1 MSEALYVPH
10 FISYGLSVHIFF
22 LPYVLNNFLYF
33 CSDQVVE
40 LANMVD
46 MKDKKELKQ
55 AKEDY
60 CTRYGIKP
68 NTLDQILGRKR
79 KRTGTTTPTIG
90 RPPKVG
96 DLKAIEQ
103 KVHSSVNSLMIMLCD
118 QVHAA
123 NTAQRSLRSG
133 AKGPGSFAQTV
144 NEQAK
149 KEALTRGQPA
159 HSVTISRRTLARIK
173 AQLKENKTT
182 EVTPQLK
189 TDVRTQAEDS
199 IRALASLYALS
210 NATMR
215 DVHPELITNTDQTQ
229 YHYNID
235 VEKLT
240 KVLLFRGDDP
250 SCLAEVK
257 EQPSRALKVTARKKG
272 AKQETATVTGKFNQH
287 LPQRIFATMSCNS
300 LGATSPVM
308 FSKPIASLGS
318 QQIVKIKFRALSTYP
333 GTGPDH
339 QAQLWLYDPE
349 FVTKEQ
355 IWTGYYTEI
364 YVPFL
369 RRLYASVSP
378 TITN

>member
-1 MSEALYVPH
+1 
-10 FISYGLSVHIFF
+10 
-22 LPYVLNNFLYF
+22 
-33 CSDQVVE
+33 
-40 LANMVD
+40 MVD
-46 MKDKKELKQ
+46 MKDKKELKL

-60 CTRYGIKP
+60 CTRYDIKP

-79 KRTGTTTPTIG
+79 KRTGTPAPTIG

-103 KVHSSVNSLMIMLCD
+103 KVHSSVNSLMIMLFD
-118 QVHAA
+118 QVRAA
-123 NTAQRSLRSG
+123 NTAQRSLRSV

-144 NEQAK
+144 KEQAK

-159 HSVTISRRTLARIK
+159 HSATISGRTLARIK
-173 AQLKENKTT
+173 AQLKEYNTT
-182 EVTPQLK
+182 EVTPQLQ
-189 TDVRTQAEDS
+189 TDVRSQAEDS
-199 IRALASLYALS
+199 IRALASLYAIS

-250 SCLAEVK
+250 SGLAEVK
-257 EQPSRALKVTARKKG
+257 ERPSRSRALKVTAKKKG
-272 AKQETATVTGKFNQH
+272 AKQETATVTGKFKHH
-287 LPQRIFATMSCNS
+287 LPQRIFATISCNS

-355 IWTGYYTEI
+355 IWTDYYTEI

-369 RRLYASVSP
+369 RRLYASVFP
-378 TITN
+378 TITH